1 MRHLLALPFACIMLG
16 ACAASGG
23 PGAPAARAITLAPG
37 ESRQL
42 ASGATL
48 RFDEAED
55 SRCPPGVRC
64 VWAGKLSCRFSLVP
78 AHPGGA
84 APESF
89 TLVPGEPAHASP
101 LLGGA
106 RLALDEASLPAPA
119 APDSPRNH
127 RVTVK
132 LLP

>member
-1 MRHLLALPFACIMLG
+1 MRHLLALPFACLTLA
-16 ACAASGG
+16 ACAAGG
-23 PGAPAARAITLAPG
+23 GQQRAFTLEPGASAQAAPG
-37 ESRQL
+37 VV
-42 ASGATL
+42 L
-48 RFDEAED
+48 RFEEVED

-64 VWAGKLSCRFSLVP
+64 VWAGKLACRFSLSRSGD
-78 AHPGGA
+78 GG

-89 TLVPGEPAHASP
+89 TLSPGEAAHTST

-119 APDSPRNH
+119 APDVPDAAARH

>member
-1 MRHLLALPFACIMLG
+1 MRHLLALPFACIMLT
-16 ACAASGG
+16 ACAA
-23 PGAPAARAITLAPG
+23 PGCSSAHAITLAPG

-42 ASGATL
+42 PSGATL
-48 RFDEAED
+48 RFDEVED

-64 VWAGKLSCRFSLVP
+64 VWAGKLSCRFSL
-78 AHPGGA
+78 AQDGA

-89 TLVPGEPAHASP
+89 TLSPGEAAHVSS

-119 APDSPRNH
+119 APDTPPKH